1 MHVLGTPQS
10 DDVLV
15 LQEDDSRYWM
25 GVSRTASDRFLVVG
39 VESKETSEHYL
50 LDLQVIHWQRLV

>member
-10 DDVLV
+10 EDVLV

-50 LDLQVIHWQRLV
+50 VDLQVTV